1 MGLSFLVCL
10 SLGFMLTGVSFSTW
24 QCPRIPYSA
33 TRDFTVKYELPSF
46 TADGPIQNIVTYKD
60 PSGAAALFVAVR
72 NKIYVVSP
80 ALANSSVIVTG
91 PVGSAQC
98 EICAQC
104 QEPGDGRK
112 LEDTDN
118 VVLVMDPSEPW
129 LYSCGT
135 SQHGRCF
142 QHELE
147 IQDSLVV
154 VSATYCLYAAQ
165 NSPDECPDCVAS
177 PLGTRVLV
185 TETSRVSYFY
195 IVSTINSSIAA
206 RYSPKSVSIR
216 RPKATLDG
224 FSCVSDSLNVLPK
237 FQDSYPIDYVY
248 SFSAQDFVYF
258 LTIQK
263 ESPTS
268 GSYHTR
274 LVRLTAKEHNMD
286 RYRELVLDCRFES
299 KRRRRRSSD
308 GEHKHDV
315 AFNVLQAAHVARPGP
330 KLAQEISVNETDL
343 VLFGAFAESEAES
356 SMPRWYSA
364 VCAFPVHQINQA
376 IEDGMSKCCGA
387 AQRELL
393 RGLSFF
399 QAVEYCPHNVNLSSP
414 VVDTSCW
421 NKPTLVTTAPYK
433 VDLFNGHMAGVL
445 LTSIFVMAQGNVT
458 VAHLGT
464 AEGRIMQVVL
474 QRSSSY
480 TVTLAN
486 FSLGK
491 ELPVLR
497 EVGLLQDSLLFATG
511 NKVSQVAI
519 TGPGCRHFL
528 TCQRCLRAERFM
540 RCGWC
545 GGVCTRQED
554 CAALWTKKSC
564 PPILTDFHPRSAPL
578 HGRTRVT
585 LCGMGFQSRRHFTA
599 AVGSPVAGS
608 TYRVTV
614 GQRDCTVLPEESLG
628 RRPPVLPPTKAAV
641 DVLVCKLE
649 LSIDQVVTGPVTVQL
664 TIEEQTRDPPFH
676 VSGSSS
682 LGGFIFVVPNVTAI
696 RPVYGPLAGGTQ
708 LSIWGRNLTVGSS
721 WRVML
726 GEAECPVAGQQRFT
740 SEPLDRHSEISFTDK
755 QLGQHGW
762 VGVAGSVWLSGWMGV
777 AGCGQLCMCSTEV
790 MFIHKHPCGVLWMA
804 SGATDAL
811 QCVRAHVCL
820 QCPGP
825 IWGAEPSV
833 GAPAPGLP
841 GPVGARMGPG
851 ALPAMGWPAW
861 GCRLCWSGRVTGGHV
876 GQSRLRGS
884 LQPSRVSV
892 CLHVV
897 LSSVSSPTEI
907 RCTSPAAS
915 NLHAVP
921 VALWIDGEQF
931 PAPEP
936 FQYRPDP
943 VLRDISPNCTYEGS
957 ALTIHGTSLDSV
969 YYPRIQ
975 FVDASMA
982 TEAKVCAGPR
992 SPEQLVCQSPAYP
1005 FANRV
1010 ESAHGN
1016 LTVLLDGSPGRR
1028 AFHLRY
1034 YPTPQILPFERDNTY
1049 HLKSGDDEIEIHQIG
1064 LDALVGCMSITVTVA
1079 GQDCHPSVLKNEVT
1093 CRIPRNLSL
1102 PLDGVPVQ
1110 ICVNGACQ
1118 HLGSVVAT
1126 VSPDPLTGI
1135 LLGIIT
1141 IFVFGC
1147 LLVFLVVKCR
1157 RRKEMGTE
1165 NLEMLV
1171 NPNGNAPSFAL
1182 LPSFMDYRDV
1192 QVLPPAVTPSGGFAS
1207 RRFRDASYMGSS
1219 DSSAVP
1225 LVRMPSCCVKNLRPE
1240 LLEEVKDILIP
1251 EERLLTHWDRVIGKG
1266 HFGSVYHGMYRDLSE
1281 REIHCAV
1288 KSLNRITD
1296 VEEVEE
1302 FLKEG
1307 ILMKS
1312 FHHPHV
1318 LSLVGVCL
1326 PRQGL
1331 PLVVLPYMKHGDLRH
1346 FIRSKERNPTVKD
1359 LIGFGLQ
1366 VAQGMD
1372 YLAHMKFVH
1381 RDLAARNCMLDQTF
1395 MVKVADFG
1403 LARDVFDRE
1412 YYSIRQHR
1420 QAKLPV
1426 KWMALESLQIQKFTT
1441 KSDVVSAGWAVCG
1454 ASALP
1459 VPMPRPLGSAQELG
1473 GYGK

>member
-24 QCPRIPYSA
+24 QCPRIPYST

-224 FSCVSDSLNVLPK
+224 FSCVSDSLNVLPE

-258 LTIQK
+258 LTVQK

-268 GSYHTR
+268 RSYHTR

-376 IEDGMSKCCGA
+376 IEDGMSKCCGV

-554 CAALWTKKSC
+554 CAALWTEKSC

-599 AVGSPVAGS
+599 TVGSPVAGS
-608 TYRVTV
+608 TYRVKV
-614 GQRDCTVLPEESLG
+614 GQRDCTVLPEESLD

-649 LSIDQVVTGPVTVQL
+649 LSSDQVVAGPVTVQL

-726 GEAECPVAGQQRFT
+726 GGAECPVAGQQR
-740 SEPLDRHSEISFTDK
+740 
-755 QLGQHGW
+755 
-762 VGVAGSVWLSGWMGV
+762 
-777 AGCGQLCMCSTEV
+777 
-790 MFIHKHPCGVLWMA
+790 
-804 SGATDAL
+804 
-811 QCVRAHVCL
+811 
-820 QCPGP
+820 
-825 IWGAEPSV
+825 
-833 GAPAPGLP
+833 
-841 GPVGARMGPG
+841 
-851 ALPAMGWPAW
+851 
-861 GCRLCWSGRVTGGHV
+861 
-876 GQSRLRGS
+876 
-884 LQPSRVSV
+884 
-892 CLHVV
+892 
-897 LSSVSSPTEI
+897 
-907 RCTSPAAS
+907 
-915 NLHAVP
+915 
-921 VALWIDGEQF
+921 
-931 PAPEP
+931 
-936 FQYRPDP
+936 
-943 VLRDISPNCTYEGS
+943 GS

-982 TEAKVCAGPR
+982 TEAK
-992 SPEQLVCQSPAYP
+992 
-1005 FANRV
+1005 
-1010 ESAHGN
+1010 
-1016 LTVLLDGSPGRR
+1016 
-1028 AFHLRY
+1028 
-1034 YPTPQILPFERDNTY
+1034 
-1049 HLKSGDDEIEIHQIG
+1049 
-1064 LDALVGCMSITVTVA
+1064 
-1079 GQDCHPSVLKNEVT
+1079 
-1093 CRIPRNLSL
+1093 
-1102 PLDGVPVQ
+1102 

-1118 HLGSVVAT
+1118 HLGLVVAT

-1147 LLVFLVVKCR
+1147 LLAFLVVKCR

-1165 NLEMLV
+1165 NLEMLM

-1192 QVLPPAVTPSGGFAS
+1192 QATPSGGFAS
-1207 RRFRDASYMGSS
+1207 RRFRDASYVGSS
-1219 DSSAVP
+1219 NSSAMP
-1225 LVRMPSCCVKNLRPE
+1225 LVRMPSCCIENLRPE

-1441 KSDVVSAGWAVCG
+1441 KSDVWSFGVLLWELLTRGAPPYPEVDPYDITHYLLSGRRLPQPEYCPDSLYAVMLSCWAPSPEERPTF
-1454 ASALP
+1454 SALIGEVECIMASLKGEHYINLSVTYVNLEP
-1459 VPMPRPLGSAQELG
+1459 GLSSPSVPGSEDELASSG
-1473 GYGK
+1473 EEGEAAAAC

>member
-33 TRDFTVKYELPSF
+33 TRDFTIKYDLPSF

-104 QEPGDGRK
+104 QEPGDSRK
-112 LEDTDN
+112 PEDTDN

-165 NSPDECPDCVAS
+165 NSPDECSDCVAS

-195 IVSTINSSIAA
+195 IASTINSSIAA

-224 FSCVSDSLNVLPK
+224 FCISDSLSVLPE

-258 LTIQK
+258 LTVQK
-263 ESPTS
+263 ESPKS

-274 LVRLTAKEHNMD
+274 LVRLKAKEHNMGW
-286 RYRELVLDCRFES
+286 YRELVLDCRFES

-330 KLAQEISVNETDL
+330 KLAQEISVNNTDL

-356 SMPRWYSA
+356 SVPRSYSA

-376 IEDGMSKCCGA
+376 IEDGMSKCCGV

-433 VDLFNGHMAGVL
+433 VDLFNGNMAGVL

-519 TGPGCRHFL
+519 IGPGCRHFL

-545 GGVCTRQED
+545 GGMCTRQVD
-554 CAALWTKKSC
+554 CAALWTEKSC

-608 TYRVTV
+608 TYRVMV
-614 GQRDCTVLPEESLG
+614 GQRDCTMLPEESLD
-628 RRPPVLPPTKAAV
+628 RRPPMLPHTKAAV
-641 DVLVCKLE
+641 DVLVCELE
-649 LSIDQVVTGPVTVQL
+649 LSSDQVMAGPVMVQL
-664 TIEEQTRDPPFH
+664 TIEEQMRDPPFH

-682 LGGFIFVVPNVTAI
+682 LGGFIFVVPNVTAVH
-696 RPVYGPLAGGTQ
+696 PAYGPLAGGTQ
-708 LSIWGRNLTVGSS
+708 LSIRGRNLTVGSS
-721 WRVML
+721 WRVTL
-726 GEAECPVAGQQRFT
+726 GGAECPVAGQQ
-740 SEPLDRHSEISFTDK
+740 
-755 QLGQHGW
+755 
-762 VGVAGSVWLSGWMGV
+762 
-777 AGCGQLCMCSTEV
+777 
-790 MFIHKHPCGVLWMA
+790 
-804 SGATDAL
+804 
-811 QCVRAHVCL
+811 
-820 QCPGP
+820 
-825 IWGAEPSV
+825 
-833 GAPAPGLP
+833 
-841 GPVGARMGPG
+841 
-851 ALPAMGWPAW
+851 
-861 GCRLCWSGRVTGGHV
+861 
-876 GQSRLRGS
+876 
-884 LQPSRVSV
+884 
-892 CLHVV
+892 
-897 LSSVSSPTEI
+897 SPTEI

-915 NLHAVP
+915 NLRAVP

-943 VLRDISPNCTYEGS
+943 VLHDISPNCTYEGS
-957 ALTIHGTSLDSV
+957 TLTIQGTSLDSV

-975 FVDASMA
+975 FVDTSVV
-982 TEAKVCAGPR
+982 TEAKVCTGLR
-992 SPEQLVCQSPAYP
+992 SPKQLVCQSPAYP

-1016 LTVLLDGSPGRR
+1016 LTVLLDGSPGHR
-1028 AFHLRY
+1028 AFHLHY
-1034 YPTPQILPFERDNTY
+1034 YPKPQILSFEHDDHKY

-1064 LDALVGCMSITVTVA
+1064 LDALVGCMSITMTVA

-1118 HLGSVVAT
+1118 YLGVVVAT
-1126 VSPDPLTGI
+1126 ISPDSLTGI

-1141 IFVFGC
+1141 TFLFGC
-1147 LLVFLVVKCR
+1147 LLVFLVVKYR

-1165 NLEMLV
+1165 NLEMMV
-1171 NPNGNAPSFAL
+1171 NPNGNALSFAP

-1192 QVLPPAVTPSGGFAS
+1192 QAATPSGGFGS
-1207 RRFRDASYMGSS
+1207 RHFRDASYTSSS
-1219 DSSAVP
+1219 DGSTVP
-1225 LVRMPSCCVKNLRPE
+1225 LVRMPSCCVENLRPE
-1240 LLEEVKDILIP
+1240 LLQEVKDVLIP
-1251 EERLLTHWDRVIGKG
+1251 EERLLTHRDRVIGKG
-1266 HFGSVYHGMYRDLSE
+1266 HFGSVYHGTYRDLSE

-1326 PRQGL
+1326 PCQGL

-1395 MVKVADFG
+1395 TVKVADFG

-1441 KSDVVSAGWAVCG
+1441 KSDVWSFGVLLWELLTRGAPPYPEVHPYDITHYLLSGRRLPQPEYCPDSLYAVMLSCWALSPEERPTF
-1454 ASALP
+1454 SALIGELECIMASLKGEHYINLNITYVNLEP
-1459 VPMPRPLGSAQELG
+1459 GLSSPSVPGSEDELASSG
-1473 GYGK
+1473 EEGEAAAAC

>member
-10 SLGFMLTGVSFSTW
+10 SLGFMLTGVSFSNW

-112 LEDTDN
+112 PEDTDN

-142 QHELE
+142 QHKLE

-154 VSATYCLYAAQ
+154 VNATYCLYAAQ

-195 IVSTINSSIAA
+195 IASTINSSIAA

-224 FSCVSDSLNVLPK
+224 FSCVSDSLNVLPE

-258 LTIQK
+258 LTVQK

-274 LVRLTAKEHNMD
+274 LVRLTAKEHNMG

-308 GEHKHDV
+308 REHKHDV

-356 SMPRWYSA
+356 SVPRWYSA

-376 IEDGMSKCCGA
+376 IEDGMSKCCGV
-387 AQRELL
+387 AQRKLL

-421 NKPTLVTTAPYK
+421 NKPTLVTMAPYK

-497 EVGLLQDSLLFATG
+497 EVGLLRDSLLFATG

-545 GGVCTRQED
+545 EGVCTRQED
-554 CAALWTKKSC
+554 CTALWTEKSC
-564 PPILTDFHPRSAPL
+564 PPILTDFHPQSAPL

-585 LCGMGFQSRRHFTA
+585 LCGMGFQSRQHFA
-599 AVGSPVAGS
+599 AVGSPMAGS
-608 TYRVTV
+608 TYWVTV
-614 GQRDCTVLPEESLG
+614 GQRNCTVLPEESLD

-649 LSIDQVVTGPVTVQL
+649 LSSDQVVVGPVTVQL

-676 VSGSSS
+676 VNGSSS
-682 LGGFIFVVPNVTAI
+682 LGGFIFVVPNVTAVH
-696 RPVYGPLAGGTQ
+696 PAYGPLAGGTQ
-708 LSIWGRNLTVGSS
+708 LSIQGRNLTVGSS

-726 GEAECPVAGQQRFT
+726 GGAECPMAEQQ
-740 SEPLDRHSEISFTDK
+740 
-755 QLGQHGW
+755 
-762 VGVAGSVWLSGWMGV
+762 
-777 AGCGQLCMCSTEV
+777 
-790 MFIHKHPCGVLWMA
+790 
-804 SGATDAL
+804 
-811 QCVRAHVCL
+811 
-820 QCPGP
+820 
-825 IWGAEPSV
+825 
-833 GAPAPGLP
+833 
-841 GPVGARMGPG
+841 
-851 ALPAMGWPAW
+851 
-861 GCRLCWSGRVTGGHV
+861 
-876 GQSRLRGS
+876 
-884 LQPSRVSV
+884 
-892 CLHVV
+892 
-897 LSSVSSPTEI
+897 SPTEI

-921 VALWIDGEQF
+921 VALWIDEEQF

-969 YYPRIQ
+969 YYPRVQ
-975 FVDASMA
+975 FVDASVA
-982 TEAKVCAGPR
+982 TEAKVCVGPR

-1028 AFHLRY
+1028 AFRLRY
-1034 YPTPQILPFERDNTY
+1034 YPTPQILPFKHDDHTY
-1049 HLKSGDDEIEIHQIG
+1049 HLKSGDDEIEIHVWRG
-1064 LDALVGCMSITVTVA
+1064 LREA
-1079 GQDCHPSVLKNEVT
+1079 GGPGRS
-1093 CRIPRNLSL
+1093 
-1102 PLDGVPVQ
+1102 
-1110 ICVNGACQ
+1110 
-1118 HLGSVVAT
+1118 
-1126 VSPDPLTGI
+1126 
-1135 LLGIIT
+1135 
-1141 IFVFGC
+1141 
-1147 LLVFLVVKCR
+1147 
-1157 RRKEMGTE
+1157 GTE
-1165 NLEMLV
+1165 GARPGLHWW
-1171 NPNGNAPSFAL
+1171 A
-1182 LPSFMDYRDV
+1182 
-1192 QVLPPAVTPSGGFAS
+1192 GGQK
-1207 RRFRDASYMGSS
+1207 
-1219 DSSAVP
+1219 SA
-1225 LVRMPSCCVKNLRPE
+1225 RENWGA
-1240 LLEEVKDILIP
+1240 
-1251 EERLLTHWDRVIGKG
+1251 ER
-1266 HFGSVYHGMYRDLSE
+1266 
-1281 REIHCAV
+1281 
-1288 KSLNRITD
+1288 
-1296 VEEVEE
+1296 
-1302 FLKEG
+1302 
-1307 ILMKS
+1307 
-1312 FHHPHV
+1312 
-1318 LSLVGVCL
+1318 
-1326 PRQGL
+1326 
-1331 PLVVLPYMKHGDLRH
+1331 
-1346 FIRSKERNPTVKD
+1346 
-1359 LIGFGLQ
+1359 
-1366 VAQGMD
+1366 
-1372 YLAHMKFVH
+1372 
-1381 RDLAARNCMLDQTF
+1381 
-1395 MVKVADFG
+1395 
-1403 LARDVFDRE
+1403 
-1412 YYSIRQHR
+1412 
-1420 QAKLPV
+1420 
-1426 KWMALESLQIQKFTT
+1426 
-1441 KSDVVSAGWAVCG
+1441 
-1454 ASALP
+1454 
-1459 VPMPRPLGSAQELG
+1459 
-1473 GYGK
+1473 

>member
-24 QCPRIPYSA
+24 QCPWIPYSA
-33 TRDFTVKYELPSF
+33 SRDFTVKYDLPSF

-104 QEPGDGRK
+104 QEPGDSRK
-112 LEDTDN
+112 PEDTDN

-195 IVSTINSSIAA
+195 IASTINSSIAA

-224 FSCVSDSLNVLPK
+224 FCISDSLSVLPE

-258 LTIQK
+258 LTVQK
-263 ESPTS
+263 ESPES

-274 LVRLTAKEHNMD
+274 LVRLKAREHNMGW
-286 RYRELVLDCRFES
+286 YRELVLDCRFES
-299 KRRRRRSSD
+299 KRRRKRSSD

-330 KLAQEISVNETDL
+330 KLAQEISVNDTDL
-343 VLFGAFAESEAES
+343 VLFGAFAESEVES
-356 SMPRWYSA
+356 SVPRWYSA

-376 IEDGMSKCCGA
+376 IEDGMSKCCGV

-399 QAVEYCPHNVNLSSP
+399 QAVEYCPHNVNLSSL

-433 VDLFNGHMAGVL
+433 VDLFNGNMARVL

-519 TGPGCRHFL
+519 IGPGCRHFL

-545 GGVCTRQED
+545 GGMCTRQVD
-554 CAALWTKKSC
+554 CAALWTEKSC

-578 HGRTRVT
+578 HGHTRVT
-585 LCGMGFQSRRHFTA
+585 LCGMGFQSRRHFAA
-599 AVGSPVAGS
+599 AVRSPMAGS
-608 TYRVTV
+608 TYRVMV
-614 GQRDCTVLPEESLG
+614 GQRNCTVLPEESLD
-628 RRPPVLPPTKAAV
+628 RRPPMLPPTKAAV
-641 DVLVCKLE
+641 DVLVCELE
-649 LSIDQVVTGPVTVQL
+649 LRSDEVVVGPVTVQL

-676 VSGSSS
+676 VNGSSS
-682 LGGFIFVVPNVTAI
+682 LGGFIFVVPNITAI
-696 RPVYGPLAGGTQ
+696 HPAYGPLAGGTQ
-708 LSIWGRNLTVGSS
+708 ISIQGRNLTVGSS
-721 WRVML
+721 WKVTL
-726 GEAECPVAGQQRFT
+726 GGAECPMTGQQ
-740 SEPLDRHSEISFTDK
+740 
-755 QLGQHGW
+755 
-762 VGVAGSVWLSGWMGV
+762 
-777 AGCGQLCMCSTEV
+777 
-790 MFIHKHPCGVLWMA
+790 
-804 SGATDAL
+804 
-811 QCVRAHVCL
+811 
-820 QCPGP
+820 
-825 IWGAEPSV
+825 
-833 GAPAPGLP
+833 
-841 GPVGARMGPG
+841 
-851 ALPAMGWPAW
+851 
-861 GCRLCWSGRVTGGHV
+861 
-876 GQSRLRGS
+876 
-884 LQPSRVSV
+884 
-892 CLHVV
+892 
-897 LSSVSSPTEI
+897 SPTEI

-915 NLHAVP
+915 NLRAVP

-943 VLRDISPNCTYEGS
+943 VLHDISPNCTYEGS
-957 ALTIHGTSLDSV
+957 TLTIQGTSLDSV

-975 FVDASMA
+975 FVDASVV
-982 TEAKVCAGPR
+982 TEAKVCTGLR

-1016 LTVLLDGSPGRR
+1016 LTVLLDGSPGHRTFR
-1028 AFHLRY
+1028 LHY
-1034 YPTPQILPFERDNTY
+1034 YPKPQILSFEHDDHKY

-1064 LDALVGCMSITVTVA
+1064 LDALVGCMSITMTVA

-1118 HLGSVVAT
+1118 YLGLVVAT
-1126 VSPDPLTGI
+1126 ISPDLLMGI

-1141 IFVFGC
+1141 TFVFGC
-1147 LLVFLVVKCR
+1147 LLVFLVVKYR

-1165 NLEMLV
+1165 NLEMMV
-1171 NPNGNAPSFAL
+1171 NPNGNALSFAL

-1192 QVLPPAVTPSGGFAS
+1192 QATTPSGGLGS
-1207 RRFRDASYMGSS
+1207 RRFRDASYTGSS
-1219 DSSAVP
+1219 DGSTMP
-1225 LVRMPSCCVKNLRPE
+1225 LVRMPSCCIENLRPE
-1240 LLEEVKDILIP
+1240 LLQEVKDVLIP
-1251 EERLLTHWDRVIGKG
+1251 EERLLTHRDRVIGKG
-1266 HFGSVYHGMYRDLSE
+1266 HFGSVYHGTYRDLSE

-1288 KSLNRITD
+1288 KSLNRITE

-1326 PRQGL
+1326 PHQGL
-1331 PLVVLPYMKHGDLRH
+1331 PLVVLPYMEHGDLRH
-1346 FIRSKERNPTVKD
+1346 FIRSKDQVGPDVHSEGG
-1359 LIGFGLQ
+1359 GF
-1366 VAQGMD
+1366 
-1372 YLAHMKFVH
+1372 
-1381 RDLAARNCMLDQTF
+1381 
-1395 MVKVADFG
+1395 
-1403 LARDVFDRE
+1403 
-1412 YYSIRQHR
+1412 
-1420 QAKLPV
+1420 
-1426 KWMALESLQIQKFTT
+1426 
-1441 KSDVVSAGWAVCG
+1441 
-1454 ASALP
+1454 
-1459 VPMPRPLGSAQELG
+1459 RPGPGCL
-1473 GYGK
+1473 

>member
-726 GEAECPVAGQQRFT
+726 GEAECPVAGQQ
-740 SEPLDRHSEISFTDK
+740 
-755 QLGQHGW
+755 
-762 VGVAGSVWLSGWMGV
+762 
-777 AGCGQLCMCSTEV
+777 
-790 MFIHKHPCGVLWMA
+790 
-804 SGATDAL
+804 
-811 QCVRAHVCL
+811 
-820 QCPGP
+820 
-825 IWGAEPSV
+825 
-833 GAPAPGLP
+833 
-841 GPVGARMGPG
+841 
-851 ALPAMGWPAW
+851 
-861 GCRLCWSGRVTGGHV
+861 
-876 GQSRLRGS
+876 
-884 LQPSRVSV
+884 
-892 CLHVV
+892 
-897 LSSVSSPTEI
+897 SPTEI

>member
-24 QCPRIPYSA
+24 QCPRIPYNA

-60 PSGAAALFVAVR
+60 PSGVAALFVAVR
-72 NKIYVVSP
+72 NKIYVVTQ
-80 ALANSSVIVTG
+80 ALANSSIIVTG

-104 QEPGDGRK
+104 QELGAVRK
-112 LEDTDN
+112 PEDTDN
-118 VVLVMDPSEPW
+118 VVLVLDPSEPW

-142 QHELE
+142 LHELE

-154 VSATYCLYAAQ
+154 VSATYCLYSAD
-165 NSPDECPDCVAS
+165 NSPAECPDCVAS

-185 TETSRVSYFY
+185 TETSHVSYFY
-195 IVSTINSSIAA
+195 IASTINSSIAA
-206 RYSPKSVSIR
+206 RYSPESVSIR

-224 FSCVSDSLNVLPK
+224 FFHVSRSLNVLSE

-258 LTIQK
+258 LTVQK
-263 ESPTS
+263 ESPMS

-274 LVRLTAKEHNMD
+274 LARLSAEEHDMHQ
-286 RYRELVLDCRFES
+286 YRELVLDCRFES
-299 KRRRRRSSD
+299 KRRRRQSLD
-308 GEHKHDV
+308 GEHKRDV
-315 AFNVLQAAHVARPGP
+315 AFNVLQAAYVARPGP
-330 KLAQEISVNETDL
+330 KLAQEISVNNTDL

-356 SMPRWYSA
+356 SVPRWYSA

-376 IEDGMSKCCGA
+376 IEDGMSKCCGV

-433 VDLFNGHMAGVL
+433 VDLFNGHMVGVL
-445 LTSIFVMAQGNVT
+445 LTSIFVEAQGNVT

-497 EVGLLQDSLLFATG
+497 EVGRLEDSLFFATG
-511 NKVSQVAI
+511 NKVSQVSL

-528 TCQRCLRAERFM
+528 TCQRCLRAERLM
-540 RCGWC
+540 QCGWC
-545 GGVCTRQED
+545 GGTCTRQKD
-554 CAALWTKKSC
+554 CAALWTEKSC
-564 PPILTDFHPRSAPL
+564 PPVLTDFYPRSAPL

-585 LCGMGFQSRRHFTA
+585 LCGMGFQSRPHFAT
-599 AVGSPVAGS
+599 AVGSPVASS
-608 TYRVTV
+608 TYWVTV
-614 GQRDCTVLPEESLG
+614 GQRTCTVLPEKSLD
-628 RRPPVLPPTKAAV
+628 RRPPVLPRTKAAV
-641 DVLVCKLE
+641 DVLVCELE
-649 LSIDQVVTGPVTVQL
+649 LNSTQAVAVPVTVQL
-664 TIEEQTRDPPFH
+664 TIEEQTRDPPFY

-682 LGGFIFVVPNVTAI
+682 LSGFVFVVPNITAI
-696 RPVYGPLAGGTQ
+696 HPAYGPLAGGTQ
-708 LSIWGRNLTVGSS
+708 LSIRGRNLTVGSS
-721 WRVML
+721 WRVTL
-726 GEAECPVAGQQRFT
+726 AGVECPVVGQQ
-740 SEPLDRHSEISFTDK
+740 SH
-755 QLGQHGW
+755 
-762 VGVAGSVWLSGWMGV
+762 
-777 AGCGQLCMCSTEV
+777 
-790 MFIHKHPCGVLWMA
+790 
-804 SGATDAL
+804 
-811 QCVRAHVCL
+811 
-820 QCPGP
+820 
-825 IWGAEPSV
+825 
-833 GAPAPGLP
+833 
-841 GPVGARMGPG
+841 
-851 ALPAMGWPAW
+851 
-861 GCRLCWSGRVTGGHV
+861 
-876 GQSRLRGS
+876 
-884 LQPSRVSV
+884 
-892 CLHVV
+892 
-897 LSSVSSPTEI
+897 TEI
-907 RCTSPAAS
+907 RCISPAAS
-915 NLHAVP
+915 NLHSVP
-921 VALWIDGEQF
+921 VDVWIDGQQF

-943 VLRDISPNCTYEGS
+943 VLHDISPTCAYEGS
-957 ALTIHGTSLDSV
+957 TLTIHGTSLDSV

-975 FVDASMA
+975 FVDASVA
-982 TEAKVCAGPR
+982 TEAKVCMGPR

-1010 ESAHGN
+1010 ESAQGN

-1028 AFHLRY
+1028 AFRVHY
-1034 YPTPQILPFERDNTY
+1034 YPPPQILPFEHDDDTY
-1049 HLKSGDDEIEIHQIG
+1049 HLKSGDHEIEIHQIG
-1064 LDALVGCMSITVTVA
+1064 LDVLVGCMRITVTVA
-1079 GQDCHPSVLKNEVT
+1079 GRDCHPSVLKNEVT

-1102 PLDGVPVQ
+1102 PLDGAPVQ

-1118 HLGSVVAT
+1118 DLGWVVAT
-1126 VSPDPLTGI
+1126 ISPDPLTGI
-1135 LLGIIT
+1135 LLGTIT
-1141 IFVFGC
+1141 TFMFGC
-1147 LLVFLVVKCR
+1147 LLAFLVLKCR
-1157 RRKEMGTE
+1157 RRRKMGTE

-1171 NPNGNAPSFAL
+1171 NPNGNTPRFAL
-1182 LPSFMDYRDV
+1182 LPSSMDYRDV
-1192 QVLPPAVTPSGGFAS
+1192 QAVLPPAATPSGGFAS
-1207 RRFRDASYMGSS
+1207 RRFRDASYTGSS
-1219 DSSAVP
+1219 DGSAMP
-1225 LVRMPSCCVKNLRPE
+1225 LVRMPSCCIENLRPE
-1240 LLEEVKDILIP
+1240 LLEEVKDVLIP
-1251 EERLLTHWDRVIGKG
+1251 EERLLTHRDRVIGKG
-1266 HFGSVYHGMYRDLSE
+1266 HFGSVYHGMYRDLAE

-1312 FHHPHV
+1312 FHHPHI

-1326 PRQGL
+1326 PCQGL
-1331 PLVVLPYMKHGDLRH
+1331 PLVVLPYMQHGDLRH
-1346 FIRSKERNPTVKD
+1346 FIRSNKRNPTVKD

-1381 RDLAARNCMLDQTF
+1381 RDLAARNCMLDQAFT
-1395 MVKVADFG
+1395 VKVADFG
-1403 LARDVFDRE
+1403 LARDVFDKE

-1441 KSDVVSAGWAVCG
+1441 KSDVWSFGVLLWELLTRGAPPYPEVDPYDITSYLLSGRRLPQPEYCPDSLYAVMLSCWAPSPEERPTFFTLIGEVECIMASLKGEHYINLSATYVNLEP
-1454 ASALP
+1454 SPSSPP
-1459 VPMPRPLGSAQELG
+1459 VPDSEDELASSG
-1473 GYGK
+1473 EEGEAAATC

>member
-1 MGLSFLVCL
+1 MYGSMCTCTGCVCLYKVWVCVQCVFVSRVYACLSSVCVWGVCL
-10 SLGFMLTGVSFSTW
+10 SVRCVCRGVCVCLSGMCVCLSGVYVCLSGVCVW
-24 QCPRIPYSA
+24 DVCLSSVCVCVCSGYVCGCLECVCVSGVCVSPVCVCVCLAIWGVCECVCVSGVCVCPGCV
-33 TRDFTVKYELPSF
+33 TVQGVYECMCLSRVCMNVCVCVCLSSVCECVCVCVCLVCVCVQG
-46 TADGPIQNIVTYKD
+46 ALVRQ
-60 PSGAAALFVAVR
+60 SGVCVCVCVCPGCVSVRAGDDNPARWALAASRLSITPRAAAGLR
-72 NKIYVVSP
+72 SDCGR
-80 ALANSSVIVTG
+80 SR
-91 PVGSAQC
+91 
-98 EICAQC
+98 C
-104 QEPGDGRK
+104 QEPARRAGPRAGA
-112 LEDTDN
+112 
-118 VVLVMDPSEPW
+118 
-129 LYSCGT
+129 G
-135 SQHGRCF
+135 G
-142 QHELE
+142 
-147 IQDSLVV
+147 SL
-154 VSATYCLYAAQ
+154 LQ
-165 NSPDECPDCVAS
+165 LNSPRPGA
-177 PLGTRVLV
+177 TRPG
-185 TETSRVSYFY
+185 ER
-195 IVSTINSSIAA
+195 
-206 RYSPKSVSIR
+206 
-216 RPKATLDG
+216 
-224 FSCVSDSLNVLPK
+224 
-237 FQDSYPIDYVY
+237 
-248 SFSAQDFVYF
+248 SA
-258 LTIQK
+258 
-263 ESPTS
+263 P
-268 GSYHTR
+268 
-274 LVRLTAKEHNMD
+274 AKHP
-286 RYRELVLDCRFES
+286 RAGPA
-299 KRRRRRSSD
+299 RRS
-308 GEHKHDV
+308 GE
-315 AFNVLQAAHVARPGP
+315 RP
-330 KLAQEISVNETDL
+330 A
-343 VLFGAFAESEAES
+343 
-356 SMPRWYSA
+356 SA
-364 VCAFPVHQINQA
+364 
-376 IEDGMSKCCGA
+376 
-387 AQRELL
+387 
-393 RGLSFF
+393 
-399 QAVEYCPHNVNLSSP
+399 VNLSSP

-554 CAALWTKKSC
+554 CAALWTEKSC

-599 AVGSPVAGS
+599 TVGSPVAGS
-608 TYRVTV
+608 TYRVKV
-614 GQRDCTVLPEESLG
+614 GQRDCTVLPEESLD

-649 LSIDQVVTGPVTVQL
+649 LSSDQVVAGPVTVQL

-726 GEAECPVAGQQRFT
+726 GGAECPVAGQQ
-740 SEPLDRHSEISFTDK
+740 
-755 QLGQHGW
+755 
-762 VGVAGSVWLSGWMGV
+762 
-777 AGCGQLCMCSTEV
+777 
-790 MFIHKHPCGVLWMA
+790 
-804 SGATDAL
+804 
-811 QCVRAHVCL
+811 
-820 QCPGP
+820 
-825 IWGAEPSV
+825 
-833 GAPAPGLP
+833 
-841 GPVGARMGPG
+841 
-851 ALPAMGWPAW
+851 
-861 GCRLCWSGRVTGGHV
+861 
-876 GQSRLRGS
+876 
-884 LQPSRVSV
+884 
-892 CLHVV
+892 
-897 LSSVSSPTEI
+897 SPTEI

-1016 LTVLLDGSPGRR
+1016 LTVLLDGSPGHR

-1118 HLGSVVAT
+1118 HLGLVVAT

-1147 LLVFLVVKCR
+1147 LLAFLVVKCR

-1165 NLEMLV
+1165 NLEMLM

-1192 QVLPPAVTPSGGFAS
+1192 QAATPSGGFAS
-1207 RRFRDASYMGSS
+1207 RRFRDASYVGSS
-1219 DSSAVP
+1219 NSSAMP
-1225 LVRMPSCCVKNLRPE
+1225 LVRMPSCCIENLRPE

-1441 KSDVVSAGWAVCG
+1441 KSDVWSFGVLLWELLTRGAPPYPEVDPYDITHYLLSGRRLPQPEYCPDSLYAVMLSCWAPSPEERPTF
-1454 ASALP
+1454 SALIGEVECIMASLKGEHYINLSVTYVNLEP
-1459 VPMPRPLGSAQELG
+1459 GLSSPSVPGSEDELASSG
-1473 GYGK
+1473 EEGEAAAAC

>member
-24 QCPRIPYSA
+24 QCPWIPYSA
-33 TRDFTVKYELPSF
+33 SRDFTVKYDLPSF

-104 QEPGDGRK
+104 QEPGDSRK
-112 LEDTDN
+112 PEDTDN

-195 IVSTINSSIAA
+195 IASTINSSIAA

-224 FSCVSDSLNVLPK
+224 FCISDSLSVLPE

-258 LTIQK
+258 LTVQK
-263 ESPTS
+263 ESPES

-274 LVRLTAKEHNMD
+274 LVRLKAREHNMGW
-286 RYRELVLDCRFES
+286 YRELVLDCRFES
-299 KRRRRRSSD
+299 KRRRKRSSD

-330 KLAQEISVNETDL
+330 KLAQEISVNDTDL
-343 VLFGAFAESEAES
+343 VLFGAFAESEVES
-356 SMPRWYSA
+356 SVPRWYSA

-376 IEDGMSKCCGA
+376 IEDGMSKCCGV

-399 QAVEYCPHNVNLSSP
+399 QAVEYCPHNVNLSSL

-433 VDLFNGHMAGVL
+433 VDLFNGNMARVL

-519 TGPGCRHFL
+519 IGPGCRHFL

-545 GGVCTRQED
+545 GGMCTRQVD
-554 CAALWTKKSC
+554 CAALWTEKSC

-578 HGRTRVT
+578 HGHTRVT
-585 LCGMGFQSRRHFTA
+585 LCGMGFQSRRHFAA
-599 AVGSPVAGS
+599 AVRSPMAGS
-608 TYRVTV
+608 TYRVMV
-614 GQRDCTVLPEESLG
+614 GQRNCTVLPEESLD
-628 RRPPVLPPTKAAV
+628 RRPPMLPPTKAAV
-641 DVLVCKLE
+641 DVLVCELE
-649 LSIDQVVTGPVTVQL
+649 LRSDEVVVGPVTVQL

-676 VSGSSS
+676 VNGSSS
-682 LGGFIFVVPNVTAI
+682 LGGFIFVVPNITAI
-696 RPVYGPLAGGTQ
+696 HPAYGPLAGGTQ
-708 LSIWGRNLTVGSS
+708 ISIQGRNLTVGSS
-721 WRVML
+721 WKVTL
-726 GEAECPVAGQQRFT
+726 GGAECPMTGQQ
-740 SEPLDRHSEISFTDK
+740 
-755 QLGQHGW
+755 
-762 VGVAGSVWLSGWMGV
+762 
-777 AGCGQLCMCSTEV
+777 
-790 MFIHKHPCGVLWMA
+790 
-804 SGATDAL
+804 
-811 QCVRAHVCL
+811 
-820 QCPGP
+820 
-825 IWGAEPSV
+825 
-833 GAPAPGLP
+833 
-841 GPVGARMGPG
+841 
-851 ALPAMGWPAW
+851 
-861 GCRLCWSGRVTGGHV
+861 
-876 GQSRLRGS
+876 
-884 LQPSRVSV
+884 
-892 CLHVV
+892 
-897 LSSVSSPTEI
+897 SPTEI

-915 NLHAVP
+915 NLRAVP

-943 VLRDISPNCTYEGS
+943 VLHDISPNCTYEGS
-957 ALTIHGTSLDSV
+957 TLTIQGTSLDSV

-975 FVDASMA
+975 FVDASVV
-982 TEAKVCAGPR
+982 TEAKVCTGLR

-1016 LTVLLDGSPGRR
+1016 LTVLLDGSPGHRTFR
-1028 AFHLRY
+1028 LHY
-1034 YPTPQILPFERDNTY
+1034 YPKPQILSFEHDDHKY

-1064 LDALVGCMSITVTVA
+1064 LDALVGCMSITMTVA

-1118 HLGSVVAT
+1118 YLGLVVAT
-1126 VSPDPLTGI
+1126 ISPDLLMGI

-1141 IFVFGC
+1141 TFVFGC
-1147 LLVFLVVKCR
+1147 LLVFLVVKYR

-1165 NLEMLV
+1165 NLEMMV
-1171 NPNGNAPSFAL
+1171 NPNGNALSFAL

-1192 QVLPPAVTPSGGFAS
+1192 QATTPSGGLGS
-1207 RRFRDASYMGSS
+1207 RRFRDASYTGSS
-1219 DSSAVP
+1219 DGSTMP
-1225 LVRMPSCCVKNLRPE
+1225 LVRMPSCCIENLRPE
-1240 LLEEVKDILIP
+1240 LLQEVKDVLIP
-1251 EERLLTHWDRVIGKG
+1251 EERLLTHRDRVIGKG
-1266 HFGSVYHGMYRDLSE
+1266 CLCFPGQGISGACTMAHTEICQRGRSTALS
-1281 REIHCAV
+1281 
-1288 KSLNRITD
+1288 
-1296 VEEVEE
+1296 
-1302 FLKEG
+1302 
-1307 ILMKS
+1307 
-1312 FHHPHV
+1312 
-1318 LSLVGVCL
+1318 
-1326 PRQGL
+1326 
-1331 PLVVLPYMKHGDLRH
+1331 
-1346 FIRSKERNPTVKD
+1346 NP
-1359 LIGFGLQ
+1359 
-1366 VAQGMD
+1366 
-1372 YLAHMKFVH
+1372 
-1381 RDLAARNCMLDQTF
+1381 
-1395 MVKVADFG
+1395 
-1403 LARDVFDRE
+1403 
-1412 YYSIRQHR
+1412 
-1420 QAKLPV
+1420 
-1426 KWMALESLQIQKFTT
+1426 
-1441 KSDVVSAGWAVCG
+1441 
-1454 ASALP
+1454 
-1459 VPMPRPLGSAQELG
+1459 
-1473 GYGK
+1473 

>member
-24 QCPRIPYSA
+24 QCPRIPYST

-224 FSCVSDSLNVLPK
+224 FSCVSDSLNVLPE

-258 LTIQK
+258 LTVQK

-268 GSYHTR
+268 RSYHTR

-376 IEDGMSKCCGA
+376 IEDGMSKCCGV

-554 CAALWTKKSC
+554 CAALWTEKSC

-599 AVGSPVAGS
+599 TVGSPVAGS
-608 TYRVTV
+608 TYRVKV
-614 GQRDCTVLPEESLG
+614 GQRDCTVLPEESLD

-649 LSIDQVVTGPVTVQL
+649 LSSDQVVAGPVTVQL

-726 GEAECPVAGQQRFT
+726 GGAECPVAGQQ
-740 SEPLDRHSEISFTDK
+740 
-755 QLGQHGW
+755 
-762 VGVAGSVWLSGWMGV
+762 
-777 AGCGQLCMCSTEV
+777 
-790 MFIHKHPCGVLWMA
+790 
-804 SGATDAL
+804 
-811 QCVRAHVCL
+811 
-820 QCPGP
+820 
-825 IWGAEPSV
+825 
-833 GAPAPGLP
+833 
-841 GPVGARMGPG
+841 
-851 ALPAMGWPAW
+851 
-861 GCRLCWSGRVTGGHV
+861 
-876 GQSRLRGS
+876 
-884 LQPSRVSV
+884 
-892 CLHVV
+892 
-897 LSSVSSPTEI
+897 SPTEI

-1016 LTVLLDGSPGRR
+1016 LTVLLDGSPGHR

-1118 HLGSVVAT
+1118 HLGLVVAT

-1147 LLVFLVVKCR
+1147 LLAFLVVKCR

-1165 NLEMLV
+1165 NLEMLM

-1192 QVLPPAVTPSGGFAS
+1192 QATPSGGFAS
-1207 RRFRDASYMGSS
+1207 RRFRDASYVGSS
-1219 DSSAVP
+1219 NSSAMP
-1225 LVRMPSCCVKNLRPE
+1225 LVRMPSCCIENLRPE

-1441 KSDVVSAGWAVCG
+1441 KSDVWSFGVLLWELLTRGAPPYPEVDPYDITHYLLSGRRLPQPEYCPDSLYAVMLSCWAPSPEERPTF
-1454 ASALP
+1454 SALIGEVECIMASLKGEHYINLSVTYVNLEP
-1459 VPMPRPLGSAQELG
+1459 GLSSPSVPGSEDELASSG
-1473 GYGK
+1473 EEGEAAAAC

>member
-33 TRDFTVKYELPSF
+33 TRDFTVKYDLPSF

-104 QEPGDGRK
+104 QEPGDSWK
-112 LEDTDN
+112 PEDTDN
-118 VVLVMDPSEPW
+118 VVLVMDPSESW

-165 NSPDECPDCVAS
+165 NSPDECSDCVAS

-195 IVSTINSSIAA
+195 IASTINSSIAA

-224 FSCVSDSLNVLPK
+224 FCISDSLSVLPE

-258 LTIQK
+258 LTVQK
-263 ESPTS
+263 ESPKS

-274 LVRLTAKEHNMD
+274 LVRLKAKEHNMGW
-286 RYRELVLDCRFES
+286 YRELVLDCRFES

-330 KLAQEISVNETDL
+330 KLAQEISVNNTDL

-356 SMPRWYSA
+356 SVPRWYSA

-376 IEDGMSKCCGA
+376 IEDGMSKCCGV

-433 VDLFNGHMAGVL
+433 VDLFNGNMAGVL

-519 TGPGCRHFL
+519 IGPGCRHFL

-545 GGVCTRQED
+545 GGMCTRQVD
-554 CAALWTKKSC
+554 CAALWTEKSC

-608 TYRVTV
+608 TYRVMV
-614 GQRDCTVLPEESLG
+614 GQRDCTMLPEESLD
-628 RRPPVLPPTKAAV
+628 RRPPMLPHTKAAV
-641 DVLVCKLE
+641 DVLVCELE
-649 LSIDQVVTGPVTVQL
+649 LSSDQVMAGPVMVQL

-682 LGGFIFVVPNVTAI
+682 LGGFIFVVPNVTAVH
-696 RPVYGPLAGGTQ
+696 PAYGPLAGGTQ
-708 LSIWGRNLTVGSS
+708 LSIRGRNLTVGSS
-721 WRVML
+721 WRVTL
-726 GEAECPVAGQQRFT
+726 GGAECPVAGQQ
-740 SEPLDRHSEISFTDK
+740 
-755 QLGQHGW
+755 
-762 VGVAGSVWLSGWMGV
+762 
-777 AGCGQLCMCSTEV
+777 
-790 MFIHKHPCGVLWMA
+790 
-804 SGATDAL
+804 
-811 QCVRAHVCL
+811 
-820 QCPGP
+820 
-825 IWGAEPSV
+825 
-833 GAPAPGLP
+833 
-841 GPVGARMGPG
+841 
-851 ALPAMGWPAW
+851 
-861 GCRLCWSGRVTGGHV
+861 
-876 GQSRLRGS
+876 
-884 LQPSRVSV
+884 
-892 CLHVV
+892 
-897 LSSVSSPTEI
+897 SPTEI

-915 NLHAVP
+915 NLRAVP

-943 VLRDISPNCTYEGS
+943 VLHDISPNCTYEGS
-957 ALTIHGTSLDSV
+957 TLTIQGTSLDSV

-975 FVDASMA
+975 FVDTSVV
-982 TEAKVCAGPR
+982 TEAKVCTGLR
-992 SPEQLVCQSPAYP
+992 SPKQLVCQSPAYP

-1016 LTVLLDGSPGRR
+1016 LTVLLDGSPGHR
-1028 AFHLRY
+1028 AFHLHY
-1034 YPTPQILPFERDNTY
+1034 YPKPQILSFEHDDHKY

-1064 LDALVGCMSITVTVA
+1064 LDALVGCMSITMTVA

-1118 HLGSVVAT
+1118 YLGVVVAT
-1126 VSPDPLTGI
+1126 ISPDPLTGI

-1141 IFVFGC
+1141 TFLFGC
-1147 LLVFLVVKCR
+1147 LLVFLVVKYR

-1165 NLEMLV
+1165 NLEMMV
-1171 NPNGNAPSFAL
+1171 NPNGNALSFAP

-1192 QVLPPAVTPSGGFAS
+1192 QATPSGGFGS
-1207 RRFRDASYMGSS
+1207 RHFRDASYTSSS
-1219 DSSAVP
+1219 DGSTVP
-1225 LVRMPSCCVKNLRPE
+1225 LVRMPSCCVENLRPE
-1240 LLEEVKDILIP
+1240 LLQEVKDVLIP
-1251 EERLLTHWDRVIGKG
+1251 EERLLTHRDRVIGKG
-1266 HFGSVYHGMYRDLSE
+1266 
-1281 REIHCAV
+1281 
-1288 KSLNRITD
+1288 ITD

-1395 MVKVADFG
+1395 TVKVADFG

-1441 KSDVVSAGWAVCG
+1441 KSDVWSFGVLLWELLTRG
-1454 ASALP
+1454 APPYPEVDPYDITHYLLSGRRLP
-1459 VPMPRPLGSAQELG
+1459 QPEYCPDSL
-1473 GYGK
+1473 

>member
-1 MGLSFLVCL
+1 MLSPAGISAVVGWQLTLDGSQTRSELRSSGDLWNQGSWSGVSSPSMGLSFLVCL

-24 QCPRIPYSA
+24 QCPRIPYNA

-46 TADGPIQNIVTYKD
+46 ITDGPIQNIVTYKD

-80 ALANSSVIVTG
+80 TLANSSIIRTG
-91 PVGSAQC
+91 PVGTDQC

-104 QEPGDGRK
+104 QEPGDGQK
-112 LEDTDN
+112 SEDTDN
-118 VVLVMDPSEPW
+118 MVLVLDPSEPW

-142 QHELE
+142 QHELK

-154 VSATYCLYAAQ
+154 ISATYCLYAAH
-165 NSPDECPDCVAS
+165 NSPSECPDCVAS

-185 TETSRVSYFY
+185 TETSRVPYFY
-195 IVSTINSSIAA
+195 IASTINSSIAA

-224 FSCVSDSLNVLPK
+224 FSAFDSLTVLPE

-258 LTIQK
+258 LTVQK

-268 GSYHTR
+268 RSYHTR
-274 LVRLTAKEHNMD
+274 LVRLSAEEHDMCQ
-286 RYRELVLDCRFES
+286 YRELVLDCRFES

-308 GEHKHDV
+308 REHKRDV
-315 AFNVLQAAHVARPGP
+315 AFNVLQAAHVARPGS
-330 KLAQEISVNETDL
+330 KLAQEISVNDTDL
-343 VLFGAFAESEAES
+343 ILFGAFAESEAES
-356 SMPRWYSA
+356 SMPHWYSA

-376 IEDGMSKCCGA
+376 IEDGMFKCCGI
-387 AQRELL
+387 AQHELL

-445 LTSIFVMAQGNVT
+445 LTSIFVAAQGDVT

-464 AEGRIMQVVL
+464 AKGRIMQVVL

-486 FSLGK
+486 FSLGE
-491 ELPVLR
+491 ELPVLQ
-497 EVGLLQDSLLFATG
+497 EVGLLGDSLFFATG
-511 NKVSQVAI
+511 NKVSQVAV

-528 TCQRCLRAERFM
+528 TCQRCLQAERFM

-545 GGVCTRQED
+545 GSACTWQED
-554 CAALWTKKSC
+554 CAALWTEKSC
-564 PPILTDFHPRSAPL
+564 PPVLTDFHPRSAPL

-585 LCGMGFQSRRHFTA
+585 LCGMGFQSRPHFTA
-599 AVGSPVAGS
+599 AVGSPVARS

-614 GQRDCTVLPEESLG
+614 GQRNCTVLPEESLD
-628 RRPPVLPPTKAAV
+628 RRPTKSAV
-641 DVLVCKLE
+641 HVLVCELE
-649 LSIDQVVTGPVTVQL
+649 LSSTQAVAVPVMVQL
-664 TIEEQTRDPPFH
+664 TIEEQTRDPPYYI
-676 VSGSSS
+676 SGSSS
-682 LGGFIFVVPNVTAI
+682 LSGFVFVVPNVTSIHPA
-696 RPVYGPLAGGTQ
+696 YGPKAGGTQ
-708 LSIWGRNLTVGSS
+708 LSIQGQNLTVGSS
-721 WRVML
+721 WRVTL
-726 GEAECPVAGQQRFT
+726 GGAECPVARQQ
-740 SEPLDRHSEISFTDK
+740 SPSEI
-755 QLGQHGW
+755 H
-762 VGVAGSVWLSGWMGV
+762 
-777 AGCGQLCMCSTEV
+777 
-790 MFIHKHPCGVLWMA
+790 
-804 SGATDAL
+804 
-811 QCVRAHVCL
+811 
-820 QCPGP
+820 
-825 IWGAEPSV
+825 
-833 GAPAPGLP
+833 
-841 GPVGARMGPG
+841 
-851 ALPAMGWPAW
+851 
-861 GCRLCWSGRVTGGHV
+861 
-876 GQSRLRGS
+876 
-884 LQPSRVSV
+884 
-892 CLHVV
+892 
-897 LSSVSSPTEI
+897 
-907 RCTSPAAS
+907 CTSPAAS
-915 NLHAVP
+915 SVHAVP
-921 VALWIDGEQF
+921 VTLWIDGQQF

-943 VLRDISPNCTYEGS
+943 VLHDISPNCTYEGS
-957 ALTIHGTSLDSV
+957 ALTIHGTNLDSV

-975 FVDASMA
+975 FVDASMVM
-982 TEAKVCAGPR
+982 EAKVCAGPR

-1010 ESAHGN
+1010 ESAQGN

-1028 AFHLRY
+1028 AFRLRY
-1034 YPTPQILPFERDNTY
+1034 YPIPQILPFEHDDRTY
-1049 HLKSGDDEIEIHQIG
+1049 RLKSGDDEIEIHQIG
-1064 LDALVGCMSITVTVA
+1064 LDVLVGCMSITVMVA

-1093 CRIPRNLSL
+1093 CRIPKNLSL
-1102 PLDGVPVQ
+1102 PLDGAPVQ

-1118 HLGSVVAT
+1118 DLGWVVAT

-1135 LLGIIT
+1135 LLGTIIT
-1141 IFVFGC
+1141 FVLGC
-1147 LLVFLVVKCR
+1147 LLAFLVLKCR
-1157 RRKEMGTE
+1157 RRRKMGTE

-1171 NPNGNAPSFAL
+1171 SPNGNAPRFAP
-1182 LPSFMDYRDV
+1182 LPSSVDYRDV
-1192 QVLPPAVTPSGGFAS
+1192 PATPSGGFAS
-1207 RRFRDASYMGSS
+1207 RRFRDASYTGSS
-1219 DSSAVP
+1219 EGSAMP
-1225 LVRMPSCCVKNLRPE
+1225 LVRMPSCCIENLRPE
-1240 LLEEVKDILIP
+1240 LLEEVKDVLIP
-1251 EERLLTHWDRVIGKG
+1251 EERLLTHRDRVIGKG
-1266 HFGSVYHGMYRDLSE
+1266 HFGSVYHSTYRDLSE

-1312 FHHPHV
+1312 FHHPHI
-1318 LSLVGVCL
+1318 LSLVGICL

-1331 PLVVLPYMKHGDLRH
+1331 PLVVLPYMKHGDLRN

-1381 RDLAARNCMLDQTF
+1381 RDLAARNCMLDETF
-1395 MVKVADFG
+1395 TVKVADFG
-1403 LARDVFDRE
+1403 LARDIFDRE
-1412 YYSIRQHR
+1412 YYSIRHHR

-1441 KSDVVSAGWAVCG
+1441 KSDVWSFGVLLWELLTRG
-1454 ASALP
+1454 APPYPEVDPYDITHYLLSGRRLPQPEYCPDSLYEVMLSCWTPSPEERPSFSALIGEVESIMASLKGEHYINLTVTYVNLEPGPSSPP
-1459 VPMPRPLGSAQELG
+1459 VPSSEDELASSG
-1473 GYGK
+1473 EEGEAAAAC